1 MIVLK
6 LCSYEDEQVV
16 VWGCRALDSIIP
28 GPDLGLN
35 KFEWFSKRFKP
46 INSIDQEDINTSIED
61 GLLFTRCYEWR
72 LHMQTGEVRERSLT
86 GTEFS
91 MDFPMI
97 NGNFIGIRNR
107 YGYTQV
113 INSIAS
119 SSSGNYKLNSYY

>member
-1 MIVLK
+1 MD
-6 LCSYEDEQVV
+6 C
-16 VWGCRALDSIIP
+16 
-28 GPDLGLN
+28 
-35 KFEWFSKRFKP
+35 
-46 INSIDQEDINTSIED
+46 
-61 GLLFTRCYEWR
+61 CYEWR

-97 NGNFIGIRNR
+97 NGNFIGIKNR